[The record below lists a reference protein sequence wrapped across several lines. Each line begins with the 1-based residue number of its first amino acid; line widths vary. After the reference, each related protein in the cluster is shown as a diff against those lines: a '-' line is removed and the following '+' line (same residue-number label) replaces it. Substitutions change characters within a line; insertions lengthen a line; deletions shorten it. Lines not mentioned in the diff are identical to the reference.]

1 MDDIGGILLLVFVV
15 IVLPWLLW
23 LRSRHLRV
31 KAKEEFDQRWNDLS
45 GRVSALERSLKE
57 QRAAVPATHSAV
69 QESRARGTAAA
80 PVEEAPLVT
89 ATPAESP
96 APPFSAAIPVIHVS
110 SLEGDTTD
118 GRQSTSA
125 LLERLFSE
133 ELRLPSFATVEEERE
148 PSWFERLKG
157 GFDLEE
163 ALGTN
168 WLNKIG
174 IVILVFGI
182 AFFLAYQLRELG
194 PAGKDLVGFVVSG
207 VLLGGG
213 LFLERKPGY
222 SLIARAGVG
231 GGWGLAFFTTY
242 ALYHVS
248 AARILSSQ
256 GIDLVLMGAVAAA
269 MVAHSLRYRSQV
281 VTGLAFLL
289 AFSTVTI
296 SHVTVYSLC
305 AGVVLSVALVV
316 IVLRLRWYEL
326 EVCGLLAAYLNH
338 FYWLSQIIEPMHGH
352 KHSFPEFV
360 PSAAI
365 LLSYWLVF
373 RVSYIVRRVENR
385 N

>member
-1 MDDIGGILLLVFVV
+1 MPLRSSSLGAYPVLCSRTLPSTTFVENIARLHWSFGVYRIATGRATPRNGIICRLSKTTMDDIGGILLLVCVV

-45 GRVSALERSLKE
+45 GRVPALERSLKE

-69 QESRARGTAAA
+69 RESRARGTAAA

-110 SLEGDTTD
+110 SLED
-118 GRQSTSA
+118 
-125 LLERLFSE
+125 
-133 ELRLPSFATVEEERE
+133 LRLPSFATVEEERE

-168 WLNKIG
+168 WLNKIR

-207 VLLGGG
+207 ALLGGG

-269 MVAHSLRYRSQV
+269 MVAH
-281 VTGLAFLL
+281 
-289 AFSTVTI
+289 
-296 SHVTVYSLC
+296 
-305 AGVVLSVALVV
+305 
-316 IVLRLRWYEL
+316 
-326 EVCGLLAAYLNH
+326 
-338 FYWLSQIIEPMHGH
+338 
-352 KHSFPEFV
+352 
-360 PSAAI
+360 
-365 LLSYWLVF
+365 
-373 RVSYIVRRVENR
+373 
-385 N
+385 